1 MSSGRLSFNP
11 NYNLT
16 GSLLVAAPGWSDG
29 QYQESVCLV
38 VHHSAQ
44 GAVGVMLNRP
54 LPCEVTA
61 IWQLMGQT
69 GKSKLDGKVYMGGP
83 DSGPVVAMHQREE
96 LAEFSTGEGV
106 FFAAQIDHLKAL
118 LTDPKCDVRIYAGQV
133 VWDAGVLDQQFDQ
146 GFWLPL
152 GVSPHVVFEQAERMW
167 PAAMRQIGDRVVQN
181 LVGVVQAPADI
192 SVN

>member
-1 MSSGRLSFNP
+1 MSRNRMSHGP
-11 NYNLT
+11 NYNLS
-16 GSLLVAAPGWSDG
+16 GSLLVAAPGWNDG
-29 QYQESVCLV
+29 QYQESVCLI
-38 VHHSAQ
+38 VHHSVQ

-69 GKSKLDGKVYMGGP
+69 GKSKLDGKVYLGGP

-106 FFAAQIDHLKAL
+106 FFAAQLDYLKAL
-118 LTDPKCDVRIYAGQV
+118 LSDPKCEVKIYAGQIA
-133 VWDAGVLDQQFDQ
+133 WEAGALDQQFDK
-146 GFWLPL
+146 GCWLPIS
-152 GVSPHVVFEQAERMW
+152 VTQRVVFEEAERMW
-167 PAAMRQIGDRVVQN
+167 PTAMRQVGDRVIQG
-181 LVGVVQAPADI
+181 LVGVRQAPADV

>member
-1 MSSGRLSFNP
+1 MSGNRFSFSP

-29 QYQESVCLV
+29 QYRESVCLV

-61 IWQLMGQT
+61 IWQLMGQS

-83 DSGPVVAMHQREE
+83 DSGPVVAMHRREE

-106 FFAAQIDHLKAL
+106 FFAAQVDHLKAL
-118 LTDPKCDVRIYAGQV
+118 LTDPKCDVKIYAGQV
-133 VWDAGVLDQQFDQ
+133 VWEAGVLDHQFVK
-146 GFWLPL
+146 GCWLPL
-152 GVSPHVVFEQAERMW
+152 SVSPRVVFEDADRMW
-167 PAAMRQIGDRVVQN
+167 PAAIRQIGDRIVQS
-181 LVGVVQAPADI
+181 LLGIDHTPADV